1 MTFVIILFGTLTF
14 LAGIVILIKPEI
26 IFGYLRSN
34 IEKPIM
40 YILAVI
46 IRLVLGVFMILES
59 NVSRFP
65 QIIEVIG
72 WISIIAAIVLG
83 VIGRRYFNSL
93 MKWAL
98 SLSQPLGRIG
108 GIIAMG
114 FGAFLVY
121 AFIS

>member
-1 MTFVIILFGTLTF
+1 MH
-14 LAGIVILIKPEI
+14 
-26 IFGYLRSN
+26 
-34 IEKPIM
+34 
-40 YILAVI
+40 ILAVI

-65 QIIEVIG
+65 SLIEVIG

-83 VIGRRYFNSL
+83 IIGRRYFNSL

-108 GIIAMG
+108 GIFAMG

-121 AFIS
+121 AFVS